1 MFLCCF
7 AQQSCN
13 FCLQENAT
21 ILLLSYILRQ
31 GNMQT
36 AYLSSWCLKTEVGSC
51 FFALL
56 LFSDNMLT
64 TMCKLKLSNNLP
76 DFCIFKSIFARINL
90 KYRKNSSFLP
100 FLVSL
105 FRVLFWWRSPFPIL
119 KTKTTCSQPEAFS
132 IGNLYFLCTTSSSWL
147 QGFFLFGTEGI
158 EGQLKKK
165 TSCMIITYWWGK
177 WDLRSAN
184 KNRLENNHHPGWTKM
199 EVRMKKELRI
209 PTPLDGSKQKL
220 NWKLKIDLKIL
231 TIQDGSKQKLNW
243 ILKLDLKIL
252 TTQDGEP
259 AVCEH
264 PPTQTRPAAEVDWG
278 DFLYQNFSIVFC
290 FVSVN

>member
-1 MFLCCF
+1 MLILYYLIFSLFSVWFPAFNSFSLFWLRALCLCAFISTLSTYENDQPILSNLHISNCCMPCSHVEYSDAMFLCCF

-56 LFSDNMLT
+56 LFSDNMLA

-147 QGFFLFGTEGI
+147 QGFFLFSTEGM
-158 EGQLKKK
+158 EGQLKNKHPVWLSL
-165 TSCMIITYWWGK
+165 TDGENEI
-177 WDLRSAN
+177 SAV
-184 KNRLENNHHPGWTKM
+184 G
-199 EVRMKKELRI
+199 I
-209 PTPLDGSKQKL
+209 
-220 NWKLKIDLKIL
+220 KIDLKI
-231 TIQDGSKQKLNW
+231 I
-243 ILKLDLKIL
+243 
-252 TTQDGEP
+252 TTQDGPKWKLEWKKNWKS
-259 AVCEH
+259 
-264 PPTQTRPAAEVDWG
+264 PPPWMD
-278 DFLYQNFSIVFC
+278 QNRH
-290 FVSVN
+290 